1 MPCGIAPPTD
11 FMKRLTLR
19 PRRGFTLI
27 ESLAVV
33 GILSIIVALA
43 TPAMLGAI
51 KANRLSYAGELI
63 TGKLIEAQGLA
74 LTFSSDVELR
84 IYQTPENHLDDGTS
98 GQFIQLYQW
107 VENDDTLEDNDD
119 VASLKAVGTRDVLPE
134 GIAISDLPEF
144 SSLWKLE
151 LQRDKSSKEELQYI
165 SIRFRPDGSTDLK
178 ENEPWHLTL
187 VDSVSRAKPELPSN
201 FYTVQIDPVTSKV
214 EIFRPE

>member
-1 MPCGIAPPTD
+1 
-11 FMKRLTLR
+11 MKHLTTH

-43 TPAMLGAI
+43 TPAMLNAI
-51 KANRLSYAGELI
+51 KANRLTYAGELI
-63 TGKLIEAQGLA
+63 TGKLVEAQGLA

-84 IYQTPENHLDDGTS
+84 IYQTPEGYSDDGTS
-98 GQFIQLYQW
+98 GQFLQLYQW
-107 VENDDTLEDNDD
+107 VENDASLEENDD
-119 VASLKAVGTRDVLPE
+119 VASLKQVGARELLPE

-151 LQRDKSSKEELQYI
+151 LQSDKSSKEERQYI
-165 SIRFRPDGSTDLK
+165 AIRFRPDGSTDLK

-187 VDSVSRAKPELPSN
+187 VDSVSRAKTELPLN
-201 FYTVQIDPVTSKV
+201 FYTVQIDPVTSKLEV
-214 EIFRPE
+214 FRPE